1 MISSVLQKALSNRHI
16 SIAAVTILATLSVPL
31 VANCTPTQVKNS
43 TVHSKSIASQA
54 DLLSG
59 TWEGT
64 YVCSQGLTRLK
75 LIIKAQN
82 ETDIDAVFIFS
93 AHSSNPSVPSGSFR
107 MKGSF
112 DNFNSPDIP
121 NLLSLD
127 GTSWIDGSSG
137 YQTVDLKGNISSSRR
152 KITGDITTP
161 GCSTF
166 SVVKLGR

>member
-1 MISSVLQKALSNRHI
+1 MISSLLQKTLSNRYI
-16 SIAAVTILATLSVPL
+16 SIAALTILATAAMPL
-31 VANCTPTQVKNS
+31 VGNCTPTQVKNS

-54 DLLSG
+54 AFLSG

-64 YVCSQGLTRLK
+64 YVCRQGLTRLK
-75 LIIKAQN
+75 LVIKAQS
-82 ETDIDAVFIFS
+82 ETDIDAVFLFS
-93 AHSSNPSVPSGSFR
+93 AHPNNPSVPSGSFR

-112 DNFNSPDIP
+112 ESFNSPDIP

-137 YQTVDLKGNISSSRR
+137 YETVDLKGNISSSKR
-152 KITGDITTP
+152 KITGNITTP

-166 SVVKLGR
+166 SVVKRGR